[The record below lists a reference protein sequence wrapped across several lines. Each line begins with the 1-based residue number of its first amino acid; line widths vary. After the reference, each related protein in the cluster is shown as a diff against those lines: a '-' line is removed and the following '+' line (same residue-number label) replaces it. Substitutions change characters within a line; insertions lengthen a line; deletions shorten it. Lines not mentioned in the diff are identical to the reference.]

1 MIINAIELYSASFVL
16 FEVIR
21 CRMNTILIYFEM
33 LWRFAN
39 PSKGNVQTNI
49 SLMLSC
55 FKMKFDQIV
64 SNIYMNK
71 IFNENRID
79 QTLKIFNSYDKI
91 KFMIEVE
98 KDNCIA
104 FLDLLIISTD
114 IGEIKTDWCHKET

>member
-1 MIINAIELYSASFVL
+1 
-16 FEVIR
+16 
-21 CRMNTILIYFEM
+21 
-33 LWRFAN
+33 
-39 PSKGNVQTNI
+39 
-49 SLMLSC
+49 MLSC

-104 FLDLLIISTD
+104 FLDLLIIRTD